1 MCSERQYMS
10 KMYNQVFNFI
20 ERLRW
25 RASFYKIE
33 KLKEKKYQEE
43 ANNIKEMISL
53 QETKHH
59 RTQG

>member
-10 KMYNQVFNFI
+10 KMLNQVINII
-20 ERLRW
+20 EKLRW

-43 ANNIKEMISL
+43 AYNIK
-53 QETKHH
+53 
-59 RTQG
+59 